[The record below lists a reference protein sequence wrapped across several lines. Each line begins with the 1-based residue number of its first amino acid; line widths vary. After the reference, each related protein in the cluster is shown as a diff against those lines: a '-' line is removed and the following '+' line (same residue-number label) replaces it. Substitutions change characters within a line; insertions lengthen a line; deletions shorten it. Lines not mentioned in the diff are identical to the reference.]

1 MFDEL
6 VLDDAEGR
14 RSVVRLPVTMT
25 KASWNG
31 MIGIADSDGK
41 IVCHANEWDDA
52 SLIVAKLNELYTRDD
67 WLFERNTFGTVH
79 EKTAAA

>member
-1 MFDEL
+1 MSDEL

-14 RSVVRLPVTMT
+14 RPVVRLPVTTM

-31 MIGIADSDGK
+31 MIGIVDSDGR

-52 SLIVAKLNELYTRDD
+52 RLIVAKLNELYSRED
-67 WLFERNTFGTVH
+67 WLFERNTSGTVH